1 MKYTQNG
8 SYVLKKLELQFDDG
22 VAHNLIPLFMD
33 VSIYESMFSVGMS
46 GNITIMDTNSIYNEN
61 FLGNGERVEIV
72 FETSGTNKEISVSGI
87 VYKCSPPTRI
97 NEHTSG
103 LLLNFCS
110 DEIINNSRTRVT
122 KSYND
127 VCSNIVKY
135 LHEKISTKKLI
146 SVETKEINHFV
157 GANQNPIQVIA
168 NLSRRSMSVNNEGG
182 YLYFEN
188 NQQFCYLPIE
198 YLYKQDPVTQYKY
211 KTANIYYDVSKK
223 EEESF
228 SAIQDYSIIDVPD
241 FMQQIDD
248 GVLGSSSTNLNLLE
262 KSFYKS
268 EYDNISQF
276 NKTNSLAKTPNLNN
290 ELVNNKNT
298 DKLYTYVDD
307 FQKPFQNF
315 RLKNINTILNTQRYA
330 ARITVFG
337 DTNNVCGSIII
348 CALPVWGTEANKGK
362 IPDPYSGKFLVAEIK
377 HTLKRTQYT
386 QTMKLV
392 KDAFEVGK

>member
-127 VCSNIVKY
+127 VCSNIVKS

-146 SVETKEINHFV
+146 NVETKEINHFV

>member
-127 VCSNIVKY
+127 VCSNIVKS

-168 NLSRRSMSVNNEGG
+168 NLSRRSMSVNNESG

-188 NQQFCYLPIE
+188 NQQFCYFPIE
-198 YLYKQDPVTQYKY
+198 YLYKQEPITQYKY
-211 KTANIYYDVSKK
+211 KTANIYDDVSKK

-348 CALPVWGTEANKGK
+348 CALPVWGKEANKGK

-377 HTLKRTQYT
+377 HTLKKTQYT

>member
-8 SYVLKKLELQFDDG
+8 SYILKKLELQFDDG
-22 VAHNLIPLFMD
+22 VAYNLIPLFMD

-46 GNITIMDTNSIYNEN
+46 GNITIMDTNSLYNEN

-72 FETSGTNKEISVSGI
+72 FETAGTKKEISVSGI
-87 VYKCSPPTRI
+87 VYKCSPPARI

-127 VCSNIVKY
+127 VCSNIVKL
-135 LHEKISTKKLI
+135 LHEKISTKKLLSI
-146 SVETKEINHFV
+146 ETKEINHFV

-168 NLSRRSMSVNNEGG
+168 NLSRRSMSVNNESG

-188 NQQFCYLPIE
+188 NQQFCYFPIE
-198 YLYKQDPVTQYKY
+198 YLYKQEPLAQYKY
-211 KTANIYYDVSKK
+211 KTANIYDNVLKK

-228 SAIQDYSIIDVPD
+228 SSIQDYSVIDVPD

-262 KSFYKS
+262 KRFYKS
-268 EYDNISQF
+268 KYDNVSEF
-276 NKTNSLAKTPNLNN
+276 DKKNSLAKSANLNN
-290 ELVNNKNT
+290 ELVNNRNT

-337 DTNNVCGSIII
+337 DTHNVCGSIIL
-348 CALPVWGTEANKGK
+348 CNLPVWGKDANKGK
-362 IPDPYSGKFLVAEIK
+362 IPDPFSGKFLVAEIK